1 MIKILL
7 LSILFCAVVQAQ
19 NNKRTSASA
28 TTARS
33 SVKAQAR
40 QDDTEPRFLAL
51 PDPVK
56 CSRRPKEFFYDG
68 HWYFYSGNVTK
79 YRNAEVDWLEAR
91 NACREYCMDSV
102 SIENEEENNII
113 FDLVKDNNLKY
124 IWTSGR
130 LCDFKGCGDR
140 EDLQPISVNGW
151 FWSGSGTKMS
161 ATNQKP
167 RNWTYQP
174 WSFTGNNKRPQPD
187 NAELDINGTPE
198 SCLAVLNN
206 VYKDGL
212 HWHDVACY
220 HPKAFVCEDSEE
232 LLRYARATNPNLPI

>member
-1 MIKILL
+1 MNPTLVFTSLL
-7 LSILFCAVVQAQ
+7 LLLVAVTLGQ
-19 NNKRTSASA
+19 K
-28 TTARS
+28 S
-33 SVKAQAR
+33 SSSPKSSSSSKKAE
-40 QDDTEPRFLAL
+40 DEEPRFLAL
-51 PDPVK
+51 PDPIK

-91 NACREYCMDSV
+91 NACREYCMDTV
-102 SIENEEENNII
+102 SIESEEENNIMV
-113 FDLVKDNNLKY
+113 DLVRDNRLKY

-130 LCDFKGCGDR
+130 LCDFKGCSTR
-140 EDLQPISVNGW
+140 SDLQPISVNGW
-151 FWSGSGTKMS
+151 FWSGSGTRMA

-167 RNWTYQP
+167 KSWSYQP
-174 WSFTGNNKRPQPD
+174 WSYTGNNKRPQPD

-198 SCLAVLNN
+198 SCLALLNN